1 MNRYKI
7 NEHFLLACIYKL
19 IFASSKIKDVALLH
33 FQYNKI
39 EFAFHLHYIAK
50 VTSLITYILATLK
63 WFLYVFWSWEIY
75 NSYFYLQNIVHTIHG
90 DKNRSTIIMVCISG
104 NVIHRMSRTNGNLP
118 FKGLENI
125 WCKVIFFYY
134 I

>member
-39 EFAFHLHYIAK
+39 EFAFHLQRKSHISNHIYSSHIK
-50 VTSLITYILATLK
+50 K
-63 WFLYVFWSWEIY
+63 NLYVFWSWEIY

-90 DKNRSTIIMVCISG
+90 DKNRSTIIIVCISG

-125 WCKVIFFYY
+125 WCKVIFLYY